1 MSEFDEAFKNEAEAR
16 AAEAQGTNADEETDL
31 EAVENKTAEVESA
44 DPENEEPE
52 IDPAEALRAKLR
64 FAPGEWYVLHS
75 YAGFE
80 NRVRSNLENR
90 IQSFDMEDYIY
101 QIEVPTH
108 TEVEIKNGKRAKV
121 EAKVFPSY
129 VLVRM
134 EMTPESYSVVRNTP
148 GVTGFVGVVDRTDR
162 PSPLPL
168 DEVIQWL
175 LPPEQKPATETVG
188 EEGAS
193 AESDIKVDFVEGES
207 VTVVD
212 GAFASMPATIAEI
225 NAEQQ
230 KLKVL
235 VSIFGRETPV
245 ELNFNQVSKL

>member
-1 MSEFDEAFKNEAEAR
+1 LSVSEFDEALKNDV
-16 AAEAQGTNADEETDL
+16 EAQAAAAQAADVD
-31 EAVENKTAEVESA
+31 
-44 DPENEEPE
+44 EEPE
-52 IDPAEALRAKLR
+52 IEEDEAEPSEPEVDPAEALRAKLR

-108 TEVEIKNGKRAKV
+108 TEVEIKNGKRSKV

-175 LPPEQKPATETVG
+175 LPPEQKPKDEAATEAG
-188 EEGAS
+188 GGD
-193 AESDIKVDFVEGES
+193 SDIKVDFTEGES

-212 GAFASMPATIAEI
+212 GAFASMPATISEI

>member
-1 MSEFDEAFKNEAEAR
+1 VSEFDEALKIDAEER
-16 AAEAQGTNADEETDL
+16 AAAAAMDTAADEPDDVDD
-31 EAVENKTAEVESA
+31 AAPA
-44 DPENEEPE
+44 EPE
-52 IDPAEALRAKLR
+52 VDPAEALRAKLR

-90 IQSFDMEDYIY
+90 IQSFDMEDFIY

-108 TEVEIKNGKRAKV
+108 TEVEIKNGKRSKV

-175 LPPEQKPATETVG
+175 LPPEHKAEAEAG
-188 EEGAS
+188 EEGAA
-193 AESDIKVDFVEGES
+193 AEPEIKVDFAEGES

-212 GAFASMPATIAEI
+212 GAFASMPATISEI

>member
-1 MSEFDEAFKNEAEAR
+1 MSDFDEAFKND
-16 AAEAQGTNADEETDL
+16 AEAQAAAAKGAGADEETDL
-31 EAVENKTAEVESA
+31 EAVETMTAEVESA
-44 DPENEEPE
+44 DAENGEPE
-52 IDPAEALRAKLR
+52 VDPAEALRAKLR

-90 IQSFDMEDYIY
+90 IQSFDQEDYIY

-108 TEVEIKNGKRAKV
+108 TEVEIKNGKRSKV

-175 LPPEQKPATETVG
+175 LPPEQKTAAETAAD
-188 EEGAS
+188 EAAS
-193 AESDIKVDFVEGES
+193 AEPEIKVDFAEGES

-212 GAFASMPATIAEI
+212 GAFASMPATISEI

>member
-1 MSEFDEAFKNEAEAR
+1 MSEFDEALKND
-16 AAEAQGTNADEETDL
+16 AEAQAAAATDTDAEEKGDL
-31 EAVENKTAEVESA
+31 EAETDETETAEAESA
-44 DPENEEPE
+44 EPE
-52 IDPAEALRAKLR
+52 VDPAEALRAKLR

-108 TEVEIKNGKRAKV
+108 TEVEIKNGKRSKV

-175 LPPEQKPATETVG
+175 LPPEQKPEVESA
-188 EEGAS
+188 EEAAS
-193 AESDIKVDFVEGES
+193 AEPEIKVDFTVGES

-212 GAFASMPATIAEI
+212 GAFASMPATISEI

>member
-1 MSEFDEAFKNEAEAR
+1 LSVSEFDEALKNEV
-16 AAEAQGTNADEETDL
+16 AAQAAAAQVADVD
-31 EAVENKTAEVESA
+31 A
-44 DPENEEPE
+44 EPE
-52 IDPAEALRAKLR
+52 IDEDAVPGEPEVDPAEALRAKLR

-108 TEVEIKNGKRAKV
+108 TEVEIKNGKRSKV

-175 LPPEQKPATETVG
+175 LPPEQKPKDEAQ
-188 EEGAS
+188 
-193 AESDIKVDFVEGES
+193 AESGGGDVDIKVDFTEGES

>member
-1 MSEFDEAFKNEAEAR
+1 LSVSEFDEALKNEV
-16 AAEAQGTNADEETDL
+16 AAQAAAAQVADVD
-31 EAVENKTAEVESA
+31 A
-44 DPENEEPE
+44 EPE
-52 IDPAEALRAKLR
+52 IDEDAAPGEPEVDPAEALRAKLR

-108 TEVEIKNGKRAKV
+108 TEVEIKNGKRSKV

-175 LPPEQKPATETVG
+175 LPPEQKPKDETQA
-188 EEGAS
+188 EAS
-193 AESDIKVDFVEGES
+193 GGDVEIKVDFSEGES

>member
-1 MSEFDEAFKNEAEAR
+1 MSEFDEAFKHDAEAR
-16 AAEAQGTNADEETDL
+16 AAAAKGAEADEETDL
-31 EAVENKTAEVESA
+31 EAVETMTAEVEAA
-44 DPENEEPE
+44 DPENEEAE

-108 TEVEIKNGKRAKV
+108 TEVEIKNGKRSKV

-134 EMTPESYSVVRNTP
+134 EMMPESYSVVRNTP

-175 LPPEQKPATETVG
+175 LPPAQKHAADAADEAA
-188 EEGAS
+188 GA
-193 AESDIKVDFVEGES
+193 EPEIKVDFAEGES

-245 ELNFNQVSKL
+245 ELNFNQVAKL

>member
-1 MSEFDEAFKNEAEAR
+1 
-16 AAEAQGTNADEETDL
+16 
-31 EAVENKTAEVESA
+31 
-44 DPENEEPE
+44 
-52 IDPAEALRAKLR
+52 
-64 FAPGEWYVLHS
+64 
-75 YAGFE
+75 
-80 NRVRSNLENR
+80 
-90 IQSFDMEDYIY
+90 
-101 QIEVPTH
+101 
-108 TEVEIKNGKRAKV
+108 V

-175 LPPEQKPATETVG
+175 LPPEQKPKDEAGTESGGSDV
-188 EEGAS
+188 
-193 AESDIKVDFVEGES
+193 DIKVDFTEGES

-212 GAFASMPATIAEI
+212 GAFASMPATISEI

>member
-1 MSEFDEAFKNEAEAR
+1 VSEFDEALKNEV
-16 AAEAQGTNADEETDL
+16 AAQAAAAQVVDA
-31 EAVENKTAEVESA
+31 
-44 DPENEEPE
+44 EPE
-52 IDPAEALRAKLR
+52 IDEDEASEPSEPEVDPAEALRAKLR

-108 TEVEIKNGKRAKV
+108 TEVEIKNGKRSKV

-175 LPPEQKPATETVG
+175 LPPEQKPKDD
-188 EEGAS
+188 AS
-193 AESDIKVDFVEGES
+193 GDSSSDLDIKVDFVEGES

-212 GAFASMPATIAEI
+212 GAFASMPATISEI

>member
-1 MSEFDEAFKNEAEAR
+1 MSDFDEAFKND
-16 AAEAQGTNADEETDL
+16 AEAQAAAAKGAGADEEGDL
-31 EAVENKTAEVESA
+31 EAVETMTAEVESA
-44 DPENEEPE
+44 GAESEEPE
-52 IDPAEALRAKLR
+52 VDPAEALRAKLR

-90 IQSFDMEDYIY
+90 IQSFDQEDYIY

-108 TEVEIKNGKRAKV
+108 TEVEIKNGKRSKV

-175 LPPEQKPATETVG
+175 LPPEQKPAGEAAADEAASTEP
-188 EEGAS
+188 E
-193 AESDIKVDFVEGES
+193 IKVDFTEGES

-212 GAFASMPATIAEI
+212 GAFASMPATISEI

>member
-1 MSEFDEAFKNEAEAR
+1 M
-16 AAEAQGTNADEETDL
+16 
-31 EAVENKTAEVESA
+31 
-44 DPENEEPE
+44 
-52 IDPAEALRAKLR
+52 R

-108 TEVEIKNGKRAKV
+108 TEVEIKNGKRSKV

-175 LPPEQKPATETVG
+175 LPPEQKPKDEAGAETGGG
-188 EEGAS
+188 EE
-193 AESDIKVDFVEGES
+193 IKVDFVEGES

-245 ELNFNQVSKL
+245 ELNFNQVSKI

>member
-1 MSEFDEAFKNEAEAR
+1 MKEEA
-16 AAEAQGTNADEETDL
+16 AAQAAAAQVAD
-31 EAVENKTAEVESA
+31 VE
-44 DPENEEPE
+44 DEPE
-52 IDPAEALRAKLR
+52 IDEDEAAGPSEPEVDPAEALRAKLR

-108 TEVEIKNGKRAKV
+108 TEVEIKNGKRSKV

-175 LPPEQKPATETVG
+175 LPPEQKPKDESSAD
-188 EEGAS
+188 AS
-193 AESDIKVDFVEGES
+193 GGGDDIKVDFAEGES

>member
-1 MSEFDEAFKNEAEAR
+1 MSEFDEALKND
-16 AAEAQGTNADEETDL
+16 AEAQAAAQVADVD
-31 EAVENKTAEVESA
+31 A
-44 DPENEEPE
+44 EPE
-52 IDPAEALRAKLR
+52 IDEEELAETGEPEVDPAEALRAKLR

-108 TEVEIKNGKRAKV
+108 TEVEIKNGKRSKV

-175 LPPEQKPATETVG
+175 LPPEQKPKDE
-188 EEGAS
+188 AS
-193 AESDIKVDFVEGES
+193 ADTGAGGDDIKVDFTEGES

>member
-1 MSEFDEAFKNEAEAR
+1 MSEFDEALKNEVAAQAAAAQVADVEA
-16 AAEAQGTNADEETDL
+16 
-31 EAVENKTAEVESA
+31 
-44 DPENEEPE
+44 EPE
-52 IDPAEALRAKLR
+52 IDEDAATGEPEVDPAEALRAKLR

-90 IQSFDMEDYIY
+90 IQSFDMEDFIY

-108 TEVEIKNGKRAKV
+108 TEVEIKNGKRSKV

-175 LPPEQKPATETVG
+175 LPPEQKPKDEAQ
-188 EEGAS
+188 
-193 AESDIKVDFVEGES
+193 AEAGGGDVDIKVDFTEGES

>member
-1 MSEFDEAFKNEAEAR
+1 VSEFDEALKNEVAAQAAAQVADVDDEPETDEDE
-16 AAEAQGTNADEETDL
+16 AAEPA
-31 EAVENKTAEVESA
+31 
-44 DPENEEPE
+44 EPE
-52 IDPAEALRAKLR
+52 VDPAEALRAKLR

-108 TEVEIKNGKRAKV
+108 TEVEIKNGKRSKV

-175 LPPEQKPATETVG
+175 LPPEQKPKD
-188 EEGAS
+188 
-193 AESDIKVDFVEGES
+193 ESSGDSSSSDLDIKVDFTEGES

-212 GAFASMPATIAEI
+212 GAFASMPATISEI

>member
-1 MSEFDEAFKNEAEAR
+1 VSEFDEALKNEV
-16 AAEAQGTNADEETDL
+16 AAQAAAAQVADVD
-31 EAVENKTAEVESA
+31 A
-44 DPENEEPE
+44 EPE
-52 IDPAEALRAKLR
+52 IDEDAAPGEPEVDPAEALRAKLR

-108 TEVEIKNGKRAKV
+108 TEVEIKNGKRSKV

-175 LPPEQKPATETVG
+175 LPPEQKPKDETQA
-188 EEGAS
+188 EAS
-193 AESDIKVDFVEGES
+193 GGDVEIKVDFSEGES

>member
-1 MSEFDEAFKNEAEAR
+1 LSVSEFDEALKNEV
-16 AAEAQGTNADEETDL
+16 AAQAAAQVADVD
-31 EAVENKTAEVESA
+31 
-44 DPENEEPE
+44 DEPE
-52 IDPAEALRAKLR
+52 IEDDAAAEPGEPEVDPAEALRAKLR

-108 TEVEIKNGKRAKV
+108 TEVEIKNGKRSKV

-175 LPPEQKPATETVG
+175 LPPEQKPKDEASG
-188 EEGAS
+188 EY
-193 AESDIKVDFVEGES
+193 IKVDFTEGES

>member
-1 MSEFDEAFKNEAEAR
+1 MSEFDEALKNEAAAQAAAAQVADVDDEPETDEAE
-16 AAEAQGTNADEETDL
+16 AAEP
-31 EAVENKTAEVESA
+31 EV
-44 DPENEEPE
+44 
-52 IDPAEALRAKLR
+52 DPAEALRAKLR

-108 TEVEIKNGKRAKV
+108 TEVEIKNGKRSKV

-175 LPPEQKPATETVG
+175 LPPEQKPKDEA
-188 EEGAS
+188 GAEPS
-193 AESDIKVDFVEGES
+193 GGDVDIKVDFTEGES

>member
-1 MSEFDEAFKNEAEAR
+1 MSEFDEAFKNEA
-16 AAEAQGTNADEETDL
+16 AAQAAAAQVADVDDEPETDEES
-31 EAVENKTAEVESA
+31 AEPA
-44 DPENEEPE
+44 EPE
-52 IDPAEALRAKLR
+52 VDPAEALRAKLR

-108 TEVEIKNGKRAKV
+108 TEVEIKNGKRSKV

-175 LPPEQKPATETVG
+175 LPPEQKPKDESSAD
-188 EEGAS
+188 AS
-193 AESDIKVDFVEGES
+193 SSDPDIKVDFVEGES

-212 GAFASMPATIAEI
+212 GAFASMPATISEI

>member
-1 MSEFDEAFKNEAEAR
+1 MKND
-16 AAEAQGTNADEETDL
+16 AEAQAAAQVADVD
-31 EAVENKTAEVESA
+31 A
-44 DPENEEPE
+44 EPE
-52 IDPAEALRAKLR
+52 IDEEELAESGEPDVDPAEALRAKLR

-108 TEVEIKNGKRAKV
+108 TEVEIKNGKRSKV

-175 LPPEQKPATETVG
+175 LPPEQKPKDEAAAEAAAPG
-188 EEGAS
+188 E
-193 AESDIKVDFVEGES
+193 DIKVDFTEGES

>member
-1 MSEFDEAFKNEAEAR
+1 MSEFDEALKND
-16 AAEAQGTNADEETDL
+16 AEAQAAAQVADAGD
-31 EAVENKTAEVESA
+31 
-44 DPENEEPE
+44 EPE
-52 IDPAEALRAKLR
+52 IEDDEVAESAEPEVDPAEALRAKLR

-108 TEVEIKNGKRAKV
+108 TEVEIKNGKRSKV

-175 LPPEQKPATETVG
+175 LPPEQKPKDEA
-188 EEGAS
+188 AS
-193 AESDIKVDFVEGES
+193 ESPVAGDDIKVDFTEGES

>member
-1 MSEFDEAFKNEAEAR
+1 LSVSEFDEALKNEV
-16 AAEAQGTNADEETDL
+16 AAQAAAAQVADVD
-31 EAVENKTAEVESA
+31 A
-44 DPENEEPE
+44 EPE
-52 IDPAEALRAKLR
+52 IDEDAATGEPEVDPAEALRAKLR

-90 IQSFDMEDYIY
+90 IQSFDMEDFIY

-108 TEVEIKNGKRAKV
+108 TEVEIKNGKRSKV

-175 LPPEQKPATETVG
+175 LPPEQKPKDESATEAAG
-188 EEGAS
+188 GDI
-193 AESDIKVDFVEGES
+193 DIKVDFTEGES

>member
-1 MSEFDEAFKNEAEAR
+1 MSEFDEALKNEV
-16 AAEAQGTNADEETDL
+16 AAQAAAAQAADVD
-31 EAVENKTAEVESA
+31 A
-44 DPENEEPE
+44 EPE
-52 IDPAEALRAKLR
+52 IDEDAATGEPEVDPAEALRAKLR

-90 IQSFDMEDYIY
+90 IQSFDMEDFIY

-108 TEVEIKNGKRAKV
+108 TEVEIKNGKRSKV

-175 LPPEQKPATETVG
+175 LPPEQKPKDEAQAETGGGDV
-188 EEGAS
+188 
-193 AESDIKVDFVEGES
+193 DIKVDFTEGES

>member
-1 MSEFDEAFKNEAEAR
+1 MSEFDEALKNEVAAQAAAAQVADVEA
-16 AAEAQGTNADEETDL
+16 
-31 EAVENKTAEVESA
+31 
-44 DPENEEPE
+44 EPE
-52 IDPAEALRAKLR
+52 IDEDAAAETGEPEVDPAEALRAKLR

-90 IQSFDMEDYIY
+90 IQSFDMEDFIY

-108 TEVEIKNGKRAKV
+108 TEVEIKNGKRSKV

-175 LPPEQKPATETVG
+175 LPPEQKPKDETGG
-188 EEGAS
+188 ETGGGGE
-193 AESDIKVDFVEGES
+193 DIKVDFTEGES

>member
-1 MSEFDEAFKNEAEAR
+1 MSEFDEAFKKEAEAQ
-16 AAEAQGTNADEETDL
+16 AAADDAERDL
-31 EAVENKTAEVESA
+31 EAVETKTAENEQA
-44 DPENEEPE
+44 DSGAEAEPE
-52 IDPAEALRAKLR
+52 IDPAEALRAKYR

-80 NRVRSNLENR
+80 NRVKSNLGNR

-101 QIEVPTH
+101 EVQVPTH
-108 TEVEIKNGKRAKV
+108 TEVEIKNGKRSKV

-175 LPPEQKPATETVG
+175 LPPEQKAEAGATE
-188 EEGAS
+188 EES
-193 AESDIKVDFVEGES
+193 SSEPEIKVDFTEGES

-212 GAFASMPATIAEI
+212 GAFASMPATISEI

>member
-1 MSEFDEAFKNEAEAR
+1 VSEFDEALKND
-16 AAEAQGTNADEETDL
+16 AEAQAAAQVADVD
-31 EAVENKTAEVESA
+31 A
-44 DPENEEPE
+44 EPE
-52 IDPAEALRAKLR
+52 IEEEELAETGEPEVDPAEALRAKLR

-108 TEVEIKNGKRAKV
+108 TEVEIKNGKRSKV

-175 LPPEQKPATETVG
+175 LPPEQKPKDEAAADTAAG
-188 EEGAS
+188 GD
-193 AESDIKVDFVEGES
+193 DIKVDFTEGES

>member
-1 MSEFDEAFKNEAEAR
+1 MSEFDEALKNDV
-16 AAEAQGTNADEETDL
+16 EAQAAAAQAADVD
-31 EAVENKTAEVESA
+31 
-44 DPENEEPE
+44 EEPE
-52 IDPAEALRAKLR
+52 IEDEVAETGEPEVDPAEALRAKLR

-108 TEVEIKNGKRAKV
+108 TEVEIKNGKRSKV

-175 LPPEQKPATETVG
+175 LPPEQKPKDEAGTEAGGSDV
-188 EEGAS
+188 
-193 AESDIKVDFVEGES
+193 DIKVDFTEGES

-212 GAFASMPATIAEI
+212 GAFASMPATISEI

>member
-1 MSEFDEAFKNEAEAR
+1 MSEFDEAFKSDAEAR
-16 AAEAQGTNADEETDL
+16 AAAAKGAKADEETDL
-31 EAVENKTAEVESA
+31 EAVETMTAEVEAA
-44 DPENEEPE
+44 DPENEEAE

-134 EMTPESYSVVRNTP
+134 EMMPESYSVVRNTP

-175 LPPEQKPATETVG
+175 LPPEQKPAGEAAADEAASTEP
-188 EEGAS
+188 E
-193 AESDIKVDFVEGES
+193 IKVDFTEGES

-212 GAFASMPATIAEI
+212 GAFASMPATISEI

>member
-1 MSEFDEAFKNEAEAR
+1 MSEFDEALKNEV
-16 AAEAQGTNADEETDL
+16 EAQAAAAQAADVD
-31 EAVENKTAEVESA
+31 
-44 DPENEEPE
+44 EPE
-52 IDPAEALRAKLR
+52 IDEDVAETSEPEVDPAEALRAKLR

-90 IQSFDMEDYIY
+90 IQSFDQEDYIY

-108 TEVEIKNGKRAKV
+108 TEVEIKNGKRSKV

-175 LPPEQKPATETVG
+175 LPPEQKPKD
-188 EEGAS
+188 
-193 AESDIKVDFVEGES
+193 ESSDSSSSDPDIKVDFTEGES

-212 GAFASMPATIAEI
+212 GAFASMPATISEI

>member
-1 MSEFDEAFKNEAEAR
+1 VSEFDEALKNEV
-16 AAEAQGTNADEETDL
+16 AAQAAAAQVADVD
-31 EAVENKTAEVESA
+31 A
-44 DPENEEPE
+44 EPE
-52 IDPAEALRAKLR
+52 IDEDAAPGEPEVDPAEALRAKLR

-90 IQSFDMEDYIY
+90 IQSFDMEDFIY

-108 TEVEIKNGKRAKV
+108 TEVEIKNGKRSKV

-175 LPPEQKPATETVG
+175 LPPEQKPKDEAATEAGGGDV
-188 EEGAS
+188 
-193 AESDIKVDFVEGES
+193 DIKVDFTEGES

>member
-1 MSEFDEAFKNEAEAR
+1 LSVSEFDEALKNEVAAQAAAAQVADVEA
-16 AAEAQGTNADEETDL
+16 
-31 EAVENKTAEVESA
+31 
-44 DPENEEPE
+44 EPE
-52 IDPAEALRAKLR
+52 IDEDAAAETGEPEVDPAEALRAKLR

-90 IQSFDMEDYIY
+90 IQSFDMEDFIY

-108 TEVEIKNGKRAKV
+108 TEVEIKNGKRSKV

-175 LPPEQKPATETVG
+175 LPPEQKPKDESGA
-188 EEGAS
+188 EGSAS
-193 AESDIKVDFVEGES
+193 GDVDIKVDFTEGES

>member
-1 MSEFDEAFKNEAEAR
+1 VSEFDEAFKNDAEAR
-16 AAEAQGTNADEETDL
+16 AAAAKDAGAGEETDL
-31 EAVENKTAEVESA
+31 EAVDTMTAEVEA
-44 DPENEEPE
+44 EEAENQEPE
-52 IDPAEALRAKLR
+52 VDPAEALRAKLR

-108 TEVEIKNGKRAKV
+108 TEVEIKNGKRSKV

-175 LPPEQKPATETVG
+175 LPPEQKPAAETAD
-188 EEGAS
+188 EEAAA
-193 AESDIKVDFVEGES
+193 AEPEIKVDFAEGES

>member
-1 MSEFDEAFKNEAEAR
+1 LSVSEFDEALKNEVAAQAAAAQVAE
-16 AAEAQGTNADEETDL
+16 ADEEPTTD
-31 EAVENKTAEVESA
+31 EDAAPA
-44 DPENEEPE
+44 EPE
-52 IDPAEALRAKLR
+52 VDPAEALRAKLR

-108 TEVEIKNGKRAKV
+108 TEVEIKNGKRSKV

-175 LPPEQKPATETVG
+175 LPPEQKPKDEAQAETAGGDV
-188 EEGAS
+188 E
-193 AESDIKVDFVEGES
+193 IKVDFSEGES

>member
-1 MSEFDEAFKNEAEAR
+1 MSEFDEAFKNDAEAR
-16 AAEAQGTNADEETDL
+16 AAANDTDADEENDLDAGEAAATDAAD
-31 EAVENKTAEVESA
+31 EAAGDE
-44 DPENEEPE
+44 ENEV
-52 IDPAEALRAKLR
+52 DPAEALRAKLR

-108 TEVEIKNGKRAKV
+108 TEVEIKNGKRSKV

-129 VLVRM
+129 VLVRL

-168 DEVIQWL
+168 EEVIQWL
-175 LPPEQKPATETVG
+175 LPPEQKPQTE
-188 EEGAS
+188 AS
-193 AESDIKVDFVEGES
+193 ADESGAAQPEVKVDFAEGES

>member
-1 MSEFDEAFKNEAEAR
+1 MSVSEFDEAAKNDATDEVTTPAPEGASDTADAATSTEETAPVEEETTEEAPEVDR
-16 AAEAQGTNADEETDL
+16 AAE
-31 EAVENKTAEVESA
+31 
-44 DPENEEPE
+44 
-52 IDPAEALRAKLR
+52 LRSKLR

-80 NRVRSNLENR
+80 NRVRSNLESR

-108 TEVEIKNGKRAKV
+108 TEVEIKNGKRSKV

-129 VLVRM
+129 VLVRL
-134 EMTPESYSVVRNTP
+134 ELTPESYSVVRNTP
-148 GVTGFVGVVDRTDR
+148 GVTGFVGVIDRADR

-168 DEVIQWL
+168 EEVIQWL
-175 LPPEQKPATETVG
+175 LPPEKEATTDDDDSSSSSETK
-188 EEGAS
+188 
-193 AESDIKVDFVEGES
+193 IKVDFEEGES

-212 GAFASMPATIAEI
+212 GAFASMPATISEI

-245 ELNFNQVSKL
+245 ELNFNQVSKI

>member
-1 MSEFDEAFKNEAEAR
+1 MSEFDEALKND
-16 AAEAQGTNADEETDL
+16 AEAQAAAAQVAD
-31 EAVENKTAEVESA
+31 A
-44 DPENEEPE
+44 DAEPE
-52 IDPAEALRAKLR
+52 IEDDELAESTEPEVDPAEALRAKLR

-90 IQSFDMEDYIY
+90 IQSFDQEDYIY

-108 TEVEIKNGKRAKV
+108 TEVEIKNGKRSKV

-175 LPPEQKPATETVG
+175 LPPEQKPKDE
-188 EEGAS
+188 S
-193 AESDIKVDFVEGES
+193 AEAASSDPDIKVDFTEGES